1 MLETINTSI
10 AEKSGWITLSR
21 EERRNALNPKML
33 TEISQALREFDENRE
48 VLSIVLTGSGEKAF
62 CAGMDLGGDEAAQF
76 SPLERHEVQRRFL
89 TLFKIIK
96 DLTKPL
102 VARVNGVAL
111 GGGFGLMCACD
122 IVIAAEDIQ
131 CGTPE
136 INLGLFP
143 YVIMATLIRS
153 TTNPKK
159 LLEMM
164 FTGNKISAME
174 AKSLG
179 FINEVVPRNE
189 LDNKIKETIGLLNK
203 KSSAILRLGRR
214 AFYTMRDMEYEKALE
229 YLSGML
235 ALNMQAE
242 DMLEGIMAFMQKR
255 EPEWKGR

>member
-1 MLETINTSI
+1 MLGTVKTSI
-10 AEKSGWITLSR
+10 SEKSGWITLSR

-33 TEISQALREFDENRE
+33 TEISQALREFDENRD
-48 VLSIVLTGSGEKAF
+48 VLNIVITGNGEKAF
-62 CAGMDLGGDEAAQF
+62 CAGMDLGGDEAVQL
-76 SPLERHEVQRRFL
+76 SPLERHEVQRQFL

-102 VARVNGVAL
+102 VARVNGVAF

-122 IVIAAEDIQ
+122 VVIAAEDIQ

-164 FTGNKISAME
+164 FTGNRISAIE
-174 AKSLG
+174 GKSFG
-179 FINEVVPRNE
+179 FINEVVQRKE
-189 LDNKIKETIGLLNK
+189 LDNKIQETISLLNK
-203 KSSAILRLGRR
+203 KSPAILRLGRR